1 MKTACI
7 QMDMLFAQPEENFA
21 KAKRLIREA
30 MASGPDVV
38 VLPETWSTG
47 FFPKERLSELAE
59 RDCARVKRELGG
71 LAAELGVNLVAGSV
85 ANVRG
90 GKVYNTASLTA
101 RGTASQSMI
110 RRTCL
115 RRWASMRISRPAII
129 SAASGSTDTTAAL

>member
-47 FFPKERLSELAE
+47 FSRKSVFPSWPNGA
-59 RDCARVKRELGG
+59 
-71 LAAELGVNLVAGSV
+71 
-85 ANVRG
+85 VRG
-90 GKVYNTASLTA
+90 
-101 RGTASQSMI
+101 
-110 RRTCL
+110 
-115 RRWASMRISRPAII
+115 
-129 SAASGSTDTTAAL
+129 

>member
-1 MKTACI
+1 MKAACI

-59 RDCARVKRELGG
+59 RG
-71 LAAELGVNLVAGSV
+71 
-85 ANVRG
+85 
-90 GKVYNTASLTA
+90 
-101 RGTASQSMI
+101 
-110 RRTCL
+110 
-115 RRWASMRISRPAII
+115 
-129 SAASGSTDTTAAL
+129 